1 MSSEEESSNDLTYL
15 NEVTVK
21 SYIGHTDDVTCCTFS
36 SDWTILA
43 TGGYDFTLRTW
54 DILDDKLLLTLKGH
68 TKIIKCVSFSY
79 SNQKLASG
87 DSNAFVIVW
96 DTHTGTKLNEL
107 NGHFLS
113 VESVSFSHA
122 GNFLCSTSW
131 DHTAILW
138 DLISNSALR
147 VLDNHSSVVQCCSF
161 SMNGNMLATGAWDYE
176 IHVYFI
182 TEINAGP
189 SQNTGESP
197 EKIVKSVNSINRV
210 SSRLEFRDSH
220 EVFSKEELN
229 PSFENLQLDSLGIQR
244 VKSSPTSSDN
254 NSAVK
259 EKRIQSA
266 RPAFLCNTKDNNSG
280 GNSKN
285 KRIQSAHY
293 KKESKPKNMVIL
305 KKHTSNIKCLCF
317 SVNDL
322 LASASWDCT
331 ICLWNPVKCVCLFQ
345 LVGHDGYV
353 QACTFSPDG
362 LLLASASDD
371 ETVKVWDIEK
381 GQCSKTLEAYTEEI
395 HQLTFTKNGTLLSSG
410 PEELSLAIF

>member
-87 DSNAFVIVW
+87 DSNALVIVW
-96 DTHTGTKLNEL
+96 DAHTGTKLNEL
-107 NGHFLS
+107 KGHFLS
-113 VESVSFSHA
+113 VESVSFSYT

-138 DLISNSALR
+138 DMISSSALR

-161 SMNGNMLATGAWDYE
+161 SLNGNMLATGAWDYE

-182 TEINAGP
+182 TEIIAGP
-189 SQNTGESP
+189 SLTG
-197 EKIVKSVNSINRV
+197 KTVKSTNNV
-210 SSRLEFRDSH
+210 SRALSKLEFHDNH
-220 EVFSKEELN
+220 EVFSEKELN
-229 PSFENLQLDSLGIQR
+229 STFENMQLDSLGIQR
-244 VKSSPTSSDN
+244 IKSAPSSSDN

-259 EKRIQSA
+259 KKRIQSA
-266 RPAFLCNTKDNNSG
+266 RPAFLCNTKDKSDTKN
-280 GNSKN
+280 N
-285 KRIQSAHY
+285 KRMQSAHCR
-293 KKESKPKNMVIL
+293 KKSKPENVVIL

-317 SVNDL
+317 SINDL

-395 HQLTFTKNGTLLSSG
+395 HQLAFTKNRTLLSSG

>member
-1 MSSEEESSNDLTYL
+1 MSSEKESNDLTYL

-21 SYIGHTDDVTCCTFS
+21 SYIGHTDDVTCCTFT

-54 DILDDKLLLTLKGH
+54 NILDDKLLLTLKGH

-79 SNQKLASG
+79 SNEKLASG

-96 DTHTGTKLNEL
+96 DAHTGTKLNEL
-107 NGHFLS
+107 KGHFLS
-113 VESVSFSHA
+113 VESVSFSHT

-138 DLISNSALR
+138 DLMTSSALR
-147 VLDNHSSVVQCCSF
+147 VLDNHSSVVQCCIF
-161 SMNGNMLATGAWDYE
+161 SWNGNMLATGAWDYE

-182 TEINAGP
+182 TEIIAES
-189 SQNTGESP
+189 SQNTSETT
-197 EKIVKSVNSINRV
+197 EKILKSKNNVNRV
-210 SSRLEFRDSH
+210 SSRLEFLENH
-220 EVFSKEELN
+220 EVFSREELN
-229 PSFENLQLDSLGIQR
+229 SSFENFQLDSLGMQR
-244 VKSSPTSSDN
+244 IKSAPSSSGNNTSVK
-254 NSAVK
+254 K
-259 EKRIQSA
+259 KRIQSA
-266 RPAFLCNTKDNNSG
+266 GPAFLCNTEDNNIVV
-280 GNSKN
+280 NSKN

-293 KKESKPKNMVIL
+293 KKRIKPKNMVIL

-317 SVNDL
+317 SINGL

-331 ICLWNPVKCVCLFQ
+331 ICLWNPVECVCLFQ

-353 QACTFSPDG
+353 QACTFSPNG

-381 GQCSKTLEAYTEEI
+381 GKCSKTLEAHTEEI
-395 HQLTFTKNGTLLSSG
+395 HQLAFTKNGTLLSSG